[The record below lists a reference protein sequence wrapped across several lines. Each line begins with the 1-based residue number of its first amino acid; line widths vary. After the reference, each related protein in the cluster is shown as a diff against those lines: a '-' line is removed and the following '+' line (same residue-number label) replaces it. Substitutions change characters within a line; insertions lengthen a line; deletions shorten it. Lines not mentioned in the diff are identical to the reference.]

1 MFERYFQHFNKKV
14 PLTDEEQEQIK
25 NYLTLKKL
33 RKKQFL
39 LQEGDICKCVAFVEK
54 GAMRLYRVNEDGSEN
69 VVQFA
74 LEGTFITGLYSFHTN
89 SRVSYQ
95 FLILSLQF
103 VYAW

>member
-39 LQEGDICKCVAFVEK
+39 LQGGDICKCVAFVEK
-54 GAMRLYRVNEDGSEN
+54 GAMRLYRVNEDGSEY

-95 FLILSLQF
+95 FLLLSLQF